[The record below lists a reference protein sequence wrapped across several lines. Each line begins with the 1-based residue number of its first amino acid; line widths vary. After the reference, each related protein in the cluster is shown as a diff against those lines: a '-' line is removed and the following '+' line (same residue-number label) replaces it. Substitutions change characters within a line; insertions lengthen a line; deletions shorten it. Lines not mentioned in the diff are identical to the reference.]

1 MTTLELMEWGY
12 YTLKDKLQFG
22 LPEEIAVY
30 RRETRVKAVLK
41 DAIKQVKEMEEEL
54 IILREEYTALIK
66 DKIKAVESIS

>member
-12 YTLKDKLQFG
+12 YTLEDKLQFG

-54 IILREEYTALIK
+54 IILREEYARLME
-66 DKIKAVESIS
+66 DKIKAPERIG

>member
-1 MTTLELMEWGY
+1 MTTIELLEWGY
-12 YTLKDKLQFG
+12 YTIKDKLQFG

-54 IILREEYTALIK
+54 TKLREENARLMER
-66 DKIKAVESIS
+66 KA